1 MELHGEIMLT
11 RDKLYR
17 EETIGDGSC
26 LIHAILYCID
36 EKYRN
41 STTNEKRS
49 QANEIRRGIFES
61 VTPKAF
67 QKYEFQNDFPS
78 IQDFVETMVNPTE
91 YIDYNYIPYIES
103 RVGYNI
109 FLIGYIQGEF
119 MIPIPLLHNT
129 IREKRKSILVYYNG
143 VNHFE
148 AVSLNHEETVFD
160 PSHYLIQQLM
170 QKYKSKFANTIFIE
184 PKKTLK
190 KKNTTKKTK
199 KRKLKKNTQAVA
211 TNETSESA
219 VKEATKEEK
228 IARLSERWVGVSVQK
243 YFKKVLFN
251 GRITEIWIDSS
262 ERPQAQITYEDGDVE
277 DLELWDAL
285 EIVKSP
291 KKRQELEK
299 DVEAVF
305 SLFPK

>member
-1 MELHGEIMLT
+1 MDLHGEIMLT

-36 EKYRN
+36 EKYRGF
-41 STTNEKRS
+41 TTNEKIS
-49 QANEIRRGIFES
+49 LAKEIRRGIFES

-67 QKYEFQNDFPS
+67 QKYEFQNDFPA
-78 IQDFVETMVNPTE
+78 IQDFVETMVNPNE

-129 IREKRKSILVYYNG
+129 IKEKRKSMLVYYNG

-160 PSHYLIQQLM
+160 PSHYLVKQLI

-190 KKNTTKKTK
+190 KKNTNKKTK
-199 KRKLKKNTQAVA
+199 KKKSKKILKSLSPT
-211 TNETSESA
+211 
-219 VKEATKEEK
+219 EEK
-228 IARLSERWVGVSVQK
+228 ISRLNERWVGVNVQR
-243 YFKKVLFN
+243 YFKKVPFR
-251 GRITEIWIDSS
+251 GRITEIWVDAS

-277 DLELWDAL
+277 DLELWEAL
-285 EIVKSP
+285 EIVKSR
-291 KKRQELEK
+291 KQRQVLEK
-299 DVEAVF
+299 DVEELF
-305 SLFPK
+305 SKFF